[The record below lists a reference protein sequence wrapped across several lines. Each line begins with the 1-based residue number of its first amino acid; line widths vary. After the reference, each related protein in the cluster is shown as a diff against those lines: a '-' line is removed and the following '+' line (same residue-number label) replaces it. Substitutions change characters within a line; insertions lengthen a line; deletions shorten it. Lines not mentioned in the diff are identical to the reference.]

1 ADEPN
6 GSDLSLRSASEEKS
20 QSTLD
25 EGASILMPVPTA
37 GATVMLLALVWLFR
51 RIIVSFRRQVA
62 NTLRPKSPQPRSIV
76 IRCHT
81 PNRRQP
87 QTARNIC
94 ASIRHSYL
102 KVQDSND
109 ASLHVG
115 LPTPWSRH
123 LVVYEAL
130 FRPNDRLNEPPMKVA
145 VKCLKGSFDQYID
158 RDVRE
163 LFYQECAIM
172 VDFCH
177 ANVMPLLGVNLH
189 DNDGNIDPKLILPF
203 CANGNVHNF
212 VSSAENVT
220 TSPPIYAAEVVH
232 RDLAARNILLDENM
246 SIVISN
252 FGLSRAVQQL
262 QGETYVVKRNRSTPW
277 QWAAPEVLESCQFS
291 TKSDVWSF
299 GVVVWE
305 MLEKGSVPYG
315 EIHDEDQALAFL
327 RSGGRLRWPTFCPAN
342 FWSADQMG
350 PAADPDVVQLVSRPA
365 ADPEVVQLVSRPA
378 ADHEVAQ
385 LVCRPD
391 GTSHRS

>member
-1 ADEPN
+1 
-6 GSDLSLRSASEEKS
+6 
-20 QSTLD
+20 
-25 EGASILMPVPTA
+25 MFPV
-37 GATVMLLALVWLFR
+37 
-51 RIIVSFRRQVA
+51 RRQVA
-62 NTLRPKSPQPRSIV
+62 NTLV
-76 IRCHT
+76 L
-81 PNRRQP
+81 NRRGHV
-87 QTARNIC
+87 
-94 ASIRHSYL
+94 ASLFAVIHRIVVNRKLPEISGPCLNSAFYL
-102 KVQDSND
+102 KR
-109 ASLHVG
+109 ALC
-115 LPTPWSRH
+115 
-123 LVVYEAL
+123 VVYEAL

-158 RDVRE
+158 RDVRDF
-163 LFYQECAIM
+163 LQECAIM

-203 CANGNVHNF
+203 CANGNVHTF

-220 TSPPIYAAEVVH
+220 SKKRFKLHFCATKTFYERSKLLCPFRSCPCRKSLTFLLQIANGMKYLSTDLRTAKMVH
-232 RDLAARNILLDENM
+232 RDLRGSQHSVRKLDENM
-246 SIVISN
+246 SIVISD

-327 RSGGRLRWPTFCPAN
+327 RSGGRLRWPTCCPAN
-342 FWSADQMG
+342 LHDVLLHCWNYC
-350 PAADPDVVQLVSRPA
+350 PANRPSFAELYVMISEIIRALNAPAVV
-365 ADPEVVQLVSRPA
+365 
-378 ADHEVAQ
+378 
-385 LVCRPD
+385 
-391 GTSHRS
+391 